1 MIQRRGCASFLLESM
16 QVCVIKS
23 QLIRQ
28 KFEGHLTPELH
39 VLSPVH
45 LSHTSGAQ
53 RSENLITTQNGP
65 YLDRHQPNASLD
77 FEARYGGDITSFLVC
92 NEGGLVGASLECGGP
107 APLCHSGSM
116 WMPFITL

>member
-28 KFEGHLTPELH
+28 KFEGHGTRELH

-77 FEARYGGDITSFLVC
+77 FEARYGGGDLSFLLFH
-92 NEGGLVGASLECGGP
+92 EGGIGWGDFGCG
-107 APLCHSGSM
+107 
-116 WMPFITL
+116 